1 MWYMSGIGLSSCFYW
16 DWAVST
22 SAIIA
27 IFPICYRVNIMD
39 EKSISCAELDVCSCL
54 DKVLVHAGFGWTSE
68 NDRHD
73 SWLLTAFES
82 FGGCW
87 SRIFI
92 LFSVVWFLF
101 FLKNRCCLSFMLVWR
116 YFYSSDSSWRTQ
128 LSLKN
133 WVPDS
138 KDATWV
144 CCLLSVQV
152 TCQCRLCIMLKW
164 LIAVG
169 TVQLLRSLSGVPLC
183 PKRFT
188 SYLTISDSN
197 A

>member
-1 MWYMSGIGLSSCFYW
+1 MSYMSGIGLSSCFYW

-27 IFPICYRVNIMD
+27 IFPTCYRVNIMD

-54 DKVLVHAGFGWTSE
+54 DKVLVHGGFGWTSE
-68 NDRHD
+68 TGRHD
-73 SWLLTAFES
+73 SQLLTTFES
-82 FGGCW
+82 FRGLLVQNFHIVFHCL
-87 SRIFI
+87 IFI
-92 LFSVVWFLF
+92 FLNSF
-101 FLKNRCCLSFMLVWR
+101 CLLFMLVWC
-116 YFYSSDSSWRTQ
+116 YFYSSDSSWRTE

-188 SYLTISDSN
+188 SYLTVSDSN